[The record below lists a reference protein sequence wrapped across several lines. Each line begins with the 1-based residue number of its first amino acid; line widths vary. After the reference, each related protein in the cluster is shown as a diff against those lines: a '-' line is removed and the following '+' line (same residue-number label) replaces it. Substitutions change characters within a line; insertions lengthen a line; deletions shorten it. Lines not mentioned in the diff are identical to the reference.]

1 MKTLYF
7 SIFLICFGVYFPQD
21 SKLAENYFLDE
32 NFTAALSEYELLV
45 ADKKDNIDYNFNLA
59 LCYLNTNGDKSRAIP
74 FLEKLVRAPKIIPD
88 AWYFLGR
95 AYHFGY
101 QFDKAIG
108 AYNKFIQI
116 GKGNILNRDNA
127 PIQIEYCENAK
138 ELMKFPLNVTFE
150 NLGKNVNSKFDD
162 YYPFVNTDESYLIY
176 NSKRNN
182 FSDEQNN
189 GSFFSNI
196 YISYVENGSFQLSN
210 VLKEV
215 CSKDNSEEIV
225 GLKNTGGKAIVY
237 KSNFTN
243 EGDLYELSFTKNKFE
258 ELVKLDKNI
267 NTKHAEIAA
276 CISDDETKLF
286 FASDQD
292 GGYGGIDLYLCQK
305 LPNGKWSS
313 PFNLGPTINTPHD
326 EDFPNLSPDGKTLYF
341 SSKGHT
347 SMGGYDIFTA
357 TWDDNKKKYTG
368 IQNLGYPINTP
379 EDNMNFRVSMN
390 NEFGYISTVRK
401 EGLGNL
407 DLYRVKFNTIEPRYT
422 VIKGIIK
429 NNLGNTNIEDA
440 YIQITDRE
448 TDEIYGDYAPN
459 EITMRYIVILPPGKY
474 NMYVFADG
482 YDEIMEELEIYDKAS
497 YKHEIDKDIIL
508 KSVSGQ

>member
-1 MKTLYF
+1 MKIF
-7 SIFLICFGVYFPQD
+7 SFFLFTIYLSVSFSQD

-32 NFTAALSEYELLV
+32 NYQAAISEYELLIEEN
-45 ADKKDNIDYNFNLA
+45 KDNIEYNFNLA
-59 LCYLNTNGDKSRAIP
+59 VCYLNTNGDKSRAIA
-74 FLEKLVRAPKIIPD
+74 FLEKLVKNPKIIPD
-88 AWYFLGR
+88 AWYLLGR

-101 QFDKAIG
+101 QFDKAIN
-108 AYNKFIQI
+108 AYNRFIET
-116 GKGNILNRDNA
+116 GKGNILNKDNA

-150 NLGKNVNSKFDD
+150 NLGKNINSKFDD
-162 YYPFVNTDESYLIY
+162 YYPFVNSNESYLIY

-182 FSDEQNN
+182 FAQEKQN
-189 GSFFSNI
+189 GSFYSNV
-196 YISYVENGSFQLSN
+196 YISYVDKGVFQPSN
-210 VLKEV
+210 IVKEI
-215 CSKDNSEEIV
+215 CSEDNSEEIV
-225 GLKNTGGKAIVY
+225 GLKNTGGKAIIY
-237 KSNFTN
+237 KSDFSND
-243 EGDLYELSFTKNKFE
+243 GDLYDFSFDEKKIGQ
-258 ELVKLDKNI
+258 LHKLDDNI
-267 NTKHAEIAA
+267 NTKYAEIAA
-276 CISDDETKLF
+276 CISDDESKLF

-313 PFNLGPTINTPHD
+313 PFNLGPTINTSSD

-357 TWDDNKKKYTG
+357 TWDDAKKKYTG

-379 EDNMNFRVSMN
+379 EDNMNFRVSSN

-401 EGLGNL
+401 GGFGNL
-407 DLYRVKFNTIEPRYT
+407 DIYRVQFNKIEPRYT

-429 NNLGNTNIEDA
+429 NNLGSTNIEDA
-440 YIQITDRE
+440 YIQITDQE

-459 EITMRYIVILPPGKY
+459 EITMRYVIILPPGKY
-474 NMYVFADG
+474 NMYVIADG

-508 KSVSGQ
+508 TSISGQ